1 MKKKIVALTLLA
13 LSLTACAAKETPANT
28 HVEVKTETGYEIIS
42 FPDLRIDKGTYYDYL
57 CIETADGNEWLLDN
71 SEDSKYLDSN
81 GTAIFQNGES
91 VIVLFDI
98 MGTLD
103 YLEDDVIL
111 DVHSME

>member
-57 CIETADGNEWLLDN
+57 CIETADGNEWLLDD
-71 SEDSKYLDSN
+71 SEDSKYIDN
-81 GTAIFQNGES
+81 GTAIFQSCES
-91 VIVLFDI
+91 IIVLFDT

-103 YLEDDVIL
+103 YLEDDVVL
-111 DVHSME
+111 DVHSLEY